1 MLQLEWK
8 LYNIRLSI
16 SVDFFKLSEDYTI
29 GVVAQNATLDEEGKV
44 AYKLIEMQRAILR
57 NS

>member
-16 SVDFFKLSEDYTI
+16 SVDFLKLSKDYII
-29 GVVAQNATLDEEGKV
+29 GVVAQNATLDEED
-44 AYKLIEMQRAILR
+44 
-57 NS
+57 